1 MKNVL
6 IFNPYAGK
14 GSVRSSA
21 EKIHNALLKAGIDTE
36 VRITTGPMNAAEL
49 AEAAAKEGAERVFI
63 TGGDGSINEAV
74 NGLVSARK
82 QGFSGTALG
91 LIPNGRG
98 NDFCAAIGMP
108 LHLEQTTAVLAQ
120 DCRLRCDIG
129 AAGDGTFER
138 YFINGSGFGI
148 ESAINYYAGLSR
160 LKGKISYI
168 YGIGKSILHD
178 LVVQEAQLTIDG
190 KETSYPFVMF
200 AAMNGRQEGGGF
212 RLAPDFKLNDGLL
225 DICMVGGN
233 LPPARLLLT
242 IPHLSAGTLDYPGIL
257 SMQAASVHVHLEP
270 DKKGLFSQ
278 VDGETIIENGYDFY
292 SKISPY
298 KIDIIVPEQFL
309 SGSGYRR

>member
-14 GSVRSSA
+14 GAFRSSA
-21 EKIHNALLKAGIDTE
+21 EKILDALQKAGLDAELKRTSAPLE
-36 VRITTGPMNAAEL
+36 AAEF
-49 AEAAAKEGAERVFI
+49 AETAAKEGAERVII

-74 NGLVSARK
+74 NGLVSAQK

-91 LIPNGRG
+91 IIPNGRG
-98 NDFCAAIGMP
+98 NDFCDGIGIP
-108 LHLEQTTAVLAQ
+108 LQLEKTVGIIAR
-120 DCRLRCDIG
+120 DKRLRCDIG
-129 AAGDGTFER
+129 SAGDGTFER

-148 ESAINYYAGLSR
+148 ESAINYYAGLSP
-160 LKGKISYI
+160 LKGKVSYI
-168 YGIGKSILHD
+168 YGIIKSIAND
-178 LVVQEAQLTIDG
+178 LSVQDAHLTIDG
-190 KETSYPFVMF
+190 KETDYPFVMF

-212 RLAPDFKLNDGLL
+212 RLAPKFRLDDGLL

-233 LPPARLLLT
+233 LPKARLLLT

-270 DKKGLFSQ
+270 DKKGLTSQ
-278 VDGETIIENGYDFY
+278 VDGETIFRNGYDFY

-298 KIDIIVPEQFL
+298 KVDVIVP
-309 SGSGYRR
+309 

>member
-14 GSVRSSA
+14 GSARNSE
-21 EKIHNALLKAGIDTE
+21 EKIREMLLSAGIETE
-36 VRITTGPMNAAEL
+36 VRRTEGAMHAAAL

-63 TGGDGSINEAV
+63 SGGDGSINEAV
-74 NGLVSARK
+74 NGLVSAQK
-82 QGFSGTALG
+82 QGFTGSALG
-91 LIPNGRG
+91 IIPNGRG

-108 LHLEQTTAVLAQ
+108 LKPERMAEVFAGDH
-120 DCRLRCDIG
+120 RIRCDIG

-148 ESAINYYAGLSR
+148 ESAINFYASQSR

-168 YGIGKSILHD
+168 YGIVKSIFND
-178 LVVQEAQLTIDG
+178 LLIQEAQITIDG
-190 KETSYPFVMF
+190 KEISYPFVLF

-212 RLAPDFKLNDGLL
+212 RLGPKFRLDDGML

-242 IPHLSAGTLDYPGIL
+242 IPHLSNGTLDYPGIL
-257 SMQAASVHVHLEP
+257 SMQASSIHVHLEP

-278 VDGETIIENGYDFY
+278 VDGETIIENGHDFY

-298 KIDIIVPEQFL
+298 KIDIICPE
-309 SGSGYRR
+309 SVN

>member
-14 GSVRSSA
+14 GSVRSGA
-21 EKIHNALLKAGIDTE
+21 EKIREALLKAGIDTD
-36 VRITTGPMNAAEL
+36 VKMTAYANHAAEL
-49 AEAAAKEGAERVFI
+49 AETAAKEGAERVFI

-74 NGLVSARK
+74 NGLVNAQK
-82 QGFSGTALG
+82 QGFTGTALG
-91 LIPNGRG
+91 IIPNGRG
-98 NDFCAAIGMP
+98 NDFSACIDMP
-108 LHLEQTTAVLAQ
+108 DRLDKIADVLAR
-120 DCRLRCDIG
+120 DHRMTCDVG

-138 YFINGSGFGI
+138 YFMNGSGFGI
-148 ESAINYYAGLSR
+148 ESAINYYAAKSP
-160 LKGKISYI
+160 LKGKVSYI
-168 YGIGKSILHD
+168 YGIAKSIFND
-178 LVVQEAQLTIDG
+178 LCIQDVQLTIDG
-190 KETSYPFVMF
+190 KETHYPMVLF

-212 RLAPDFKLNDGLL
+212 RLAPNFRLNDGLL

-242 IPHLSAGTLDYPGIL
+242 ILHLSSWKLDYPGLL

-270 DKKGLFSQ
+270 DKKGLYSQ

-298 KIDIIVPEQFL
+298 KIDIIMP
-309 SGSGYRR
+309 

>member
-14 GSVRSSA
+14 GSVRNSA
-21 EKIHNALLKAGIDTE
+21 EKIRDALQKAGIDTE
-36 VRITTGPMNAAEL
+36 VRQTAGPLQAAVL

-74 NGLVSARK
+74 NGLLSAQK
-82 QGFSGTALG
+82 QGFTGTALG
-91 LIPNGRG
+91 IIPNGRG
-98 NDFCAAIGMP
+98 NDFCAGIGMP
-108 LHLEQTTAVLAQ
+108 LRLDRIIEILSR

-168 YGIGKSILHD
+168 YGIAKSVFHD
-178 LVVQEAQLTIDG
+178 LLVQEAVLTIDG
-190 KETSYPFVMF
+190 KEMTYPFVMF

-212 RLAPDFKLNDGLL
+212 RLAPNFRLDDGLL

-242 IPHLSAGTLDYPGIL
+242 IPHLSAGTLDFPGIL
-257 SMQAASVHVHLEP
+257 SLQATSVHVHLEP

-292 SKISPY
+292 SKISQY
-298 KIDIIVPEQFL
+298 KIDIIVPEDFARQA
-309 SGSGYRR
+309 

>member
-1 MKNVL
+1 MKDVL

-14 GSVRSSA
+14 GSVRSGA
-21 EKIHNALLKAGIDTE
+21 EKIRDALLKAGIDAD
-36 VRITTGPMNAAEL
+36 VKTTAYANHAAEL
-49 AEAAAKEGAERVFI
+49 AEAAAKEGADRVFI

-74 NGLVSARK
+74 NGLVSAQK
-82 QGFSGTALG
+82 QGFTGTALG
-91 LIPNGRG
+91 IIPNGRG
-98 NDFCAAIGMP
+98 NDFCAAIDMP
-108 LHLEQTTAVLAQ
+108 VRLEKIADILAR
-120 DCRLRCDIG
+120 DHRMTCDVG

-138 YFINGSGFGI
+138 YFMNGSGFGI
-148 ESAINYYAGLSR
+148 ESAINYYATRSP

-168 YGIGKSILHD
+168 YGIVKSIIHD
-178 LVVQEAQLTIDG
+178 LCIQEVQLTIDG
-190 KETSYPFVMF
+190 KEMSYPMVLF

-212 RLAPDFKLNDGLL
+212 RLAPNYRLNDGLL

-242 IPHLSAGTLDYPGIL
+242 IPHLSSGRLDYPGIL

-278 VDGETIIENGYDFY
+278 IDGETIIENGYDFY

-298 KIDIIVPEQFL
+298 KLDIIVPEHIDRQ
-309 SGSGYRR
+309 

>member
-14 GSVRSSA
+14 GSVRCSA
-21 EKIHNALLKAGIDTE
+21 EKIHETLSKAGIDTE
-36 VRITTGPMNAAEL
+36 VKTTVSANHAADL

-74 NGLVSARK
+74 NGLVSAQK
-82 QGFSGTALG
+82 QGFTGTALG
-91 LIPNGRG
+91 IIPNGRG
-98 NDFCAAIGMP
+98 NDFSACIDMP
-108 LHLEQTTAVLAQ
+108 LRIEKIAEVLVR
-120 DCRLRCDIG
+120 DKRRTCDVG

-138 YFINGSGFGI
+138 YFLNGSGFGI
-148 ESAINYYAGLSR
+148 ESAINFYAAKSA

-168 YGIGKSILHD
+168 YGIGKSIFND
-178 LVVQEAQLTIDG
+178 LCIQDVQLTIDG
-190 KETSYPFVMF
+190 KETSYPMVMF

-212 RLAPDFKLNDGLL
+212 RLAPNFSLNDGLL

-242 IPHLSAGTLDYPGIL
+242 IPHLSSGKLDFPGIL
-257 SMQAASVHVHLEP
+257 SMQAASVHVHLDP
-270 DKKGLFSQ
+270 DKKGLYSQ

-298 KIDIIVPEQFL
+298 KIDIIVP
-309 SGSGYRR
+309 

>member
-1 MKNVL
+1 MKDVL

-14 GSVRSSA
+14 GSARCSA
-21 EKIHNALLKAGIDTE
+21 DKIRDALLKAGIDADVKMTASA
-36 VRITTGPMNAAEL
+36 NHAAEI
-49 AEAAAKEGAERVFI
+49 AETAAKEGADRVLI

-74 NGLVSARK
+74 NGLVSAQK
-82 QGFSGTALG
+82 QGFTGTALG
-91 LIPNGRG
+91 IIPNGRG
-98 NDFCAAIGMP
+98 NDFSACIDMP
-108 LHLEQTTAVLAQ
+108 FRIDRIAEVLRR
-120 DCRLRCDIG
+120 DNRLTCDVG

-138 YFINGSGFGI
+138 YFMNGSGFGI
-148 ESAINYYAGLSR
+148 ESAINYYATQSP

-168 YGIGKSILHD
+168 YGIVKSIFND
-178 LVVQEAQLTIDG
+178 LRIQEVQPTVDG
-190 KETSYPFVMF
+190 KETSYPMVLF

-212 RLAPDFKLNDGLL
+212 RLAPKFRLNDGLL

-242 IPHLSAGTLDYPGIL
+242 IPHLSSGKLDYPGIL

-298 KIDIIVPEQFL
+298 KIDIVVP
-309 SGSGYRR
+309 